1 MLIGDVV
8 AEDRSPTFLLGMGG
22 LAEADS
28 IPASLMCGSST
39 FRYSSNLNPTYRTAL
54 LSLTAAMDGRVTCR
68 AESNQVLFG
77 IFPRVAAKLQMMD
90 FQVGHGAARLT
101 APAVSA

>member
-8 AEDRSPTFLLGMGG
+8 AEDRSPTFLLGMGD

-39 FRYSSNLNPTYRTAL
+39 FHCSSNLNPMYRTAL
-54 LSLTAAMDGRVTCR
+54 LSLTARNGWLCDRSSR
-68 AESNQVLFG
+68 E
-77 IFPRVAAKLQMMD
+77 
-90 FQVGHGAARLT
+90 
-101 APAVSA
+101 